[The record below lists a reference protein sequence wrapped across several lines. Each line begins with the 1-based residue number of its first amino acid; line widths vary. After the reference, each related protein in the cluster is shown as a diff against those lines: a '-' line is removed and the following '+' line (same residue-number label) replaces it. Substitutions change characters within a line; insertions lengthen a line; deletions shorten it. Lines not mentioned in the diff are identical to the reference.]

1 MYIYVCKKTTMSK
14 SLTKR
19 GYGISKD
26 DSKIDIDDIKE
37 SLTVKPRSVY
47 NDNTNEQ
54 FKVFLESS
62 KKIYVPKYWGLSK
75 FGVPNEDKI
84 QVPQDIEAQF
94 IGSLRDYQLEPVR
107 KFIECCNDS
116 KKRGG
121 ILQLPPGWGKTVMAL
136 NIISKLKVKTL
147 IIVHKEF
154 LMTQWKERI
163 QQYLGNVSIGII
175 KQNVIENDNDIVIA
189 SLQSVSMKDY
199 GEEVFKGFGLV
210 AIDECFPFNTHIHT
224 DQGLI
229 AIGTLYENWSI
240 NKDPDKLPKIY
251 SFNQEKKMFELKQ
264 LTYAWRKERNELVK
278 VSFSDRTISCTPEH
292 KILTTTGYVEAKKLT
307 TDSLVI
313 SKYDNSNIHTKILPI
328 TSDYGLLQVK
338 SIEYY
343 THTDK
348 YVFDI
353 EVETNHNFV
362 IGDNLSCIDG
372 PVVSNCHHMGAQVF
386 SRALFKVNF
395 KYSLGLSAT
404 VSRKDGLSKVFKWF
418 LGDIVYK
425 AKAKQSDDVN
435 VLIKYFYESEPEYSH
450 IPLLYNGKPNI
461 SKLINQVC
469 SYAPRTQMLVD
480 ELEKVMVKEPDREVI
495 ILSDRRNHLQEIE
508 SCLNSKG
515 FKNIGYYVGGMKQS
529 DLKESEKQNI
539 LLGTYNMVSEGFDLP
554 KLNTLVL
561 ASPKSDVEQS
571 VGRIQRQ
578 LKEERKYVPLII
590 DIVDQFSL
598 FSNQGVKRKTFYK
611 KKGYNIDEIDKL
623 DNKVVLPRMAFLE

>member
-1 MYIYVCKKTTMSK
+1 MSK

-37 SLTVKPRSVY
+37 SLTVKPHSVY
-47 NDNTNEQ
+47 DDNSNGQ

-84 QVPQDIEAQF
+84 QIPQEIEAKF
-94 IGSLRDYQLEPVR
+94 TGSLRDYQLEPVR
-107 KFIECCNDS
+107 KFIECCKDS

-189 SLQSVSMKDY
+189 SLQSISMKDY

-210 AIDECFPFNTHIHT
+210 AIDECFPFNTRIHT

-229 AIGTLYENWSI
+229 AIGTLYENWNI
-240 NKDPDKLPKIY
+240 NKDPSKLPKIY
-251 SFNQEKKMFELKQ
+251 SFNQEKKTFELKQ

-278 VSFSDRTISCTPEH
+278 VTFADRTISCTPEH
-292 KILTTTGYVEAKKLT
+292 KILTTNGYVEAKNLT
-307 TDSLVI
+307 TDSLII
-313 SKYDNSNIHTKILPI
+313 SKYDNSNIHTRILPI
-328 TSDYGLLQVK
+328 TSDYGLLEVK

-343 THTDK
+343 TNTDN

-353 EVETNHNFV
+353 EVQDNHNFV
-362 IGDNLSCIDG
+362 IGDKSSHIDG

-435 VLIKYFYESEPEYSH
+435 VLIKYFYESDPEYSH
-450 IPLLYNGKPNI
+450 IPLMYNGKPNI

-469 SYAPRTQMLVD
+469 SYGPRTQMLVD
-480 ELEKVMVKEPDREVI
+480 ELEKVLDKEPDREVI

-578 LKEERKYVPLII
+578 LKEDRKYTPLIL

-598 FSNQGVKRKTFYK
+598 FNNQGVKRKTFYK
-611 KKGYNIDEIDKL
+611 KKGYSIDEIDKL
-623 DNKVVLPRMAFLE
+623 ENKVVLPRMAFVE

>member
-1 MYIYVCKKTTMSK
+1 MSK

-19 GYGISKD
+19 GYGILKD
-26 DSKIDIDDIKE
+26 DSKIDIDDIKD
-37 SLTVKPRSVY
+37 SLTVKPHSVY
-47 NDNTNEQ
+47 DDNSNGQ

-75 FGVPNEDKI
+75 FGIPDEDKI
-84 QVPQDIEAQF
+84 QSPKKIEPKF

-107 KFIECCNDS
+107 KFIEYCSDS

-163 QQYLGNVSIGII
+163 QQYLSNVSIGII
-175 KQNVIENDNDIVIA
+175 KQNVIENNNDIVIA
-189 SLQSVSMKDY
+189 SLQSISMKDY
-199 GEEVFKGFGLV
+199 DEEVFKGFGLV
-210 AIDECFPFNTHIHT
+210 AIDECFPFNTNIHT

-229 AIGTLYENWSI
+229 PIGTLYKIWSK
-240 NKDPDKLPKIY
+240 NTEHSKLPKIY
-251 SFNQEKKMFELKQ
+251 SFNQKKKTFELKQ
-264 LTYAWRKERNELVK
+264 LTYAWKKKRNELLK
-278 VSFSDRTISCTPEH
+278 VTFTDRTISCTPEH
-292 KILTTTGYVEAKKLT
+292 KILTTTGYVEAKNLT
-307 TDSLVI
+307 SNSLVI
-313 SKYDNSNIHTKILPI
+313 SKYDNCNIHTKIHPI
-328 TSDYGLLQVK
+328 TSDCGLLQVK

-343 THTDK
+343 TNTDN

-362 IGDNLSCIDG
+362 IGDNLLYIDG

-425 AKAKQSDDVN
+425 AKTKQSDDVN
-435 VLIKYFYESEPEYSH
+435 VIIKYFYESEHEYSH

-480 ELEKVMVKEPDREVI
+480 ELEKVIVKEPDREVI

-515 FKNIGYYVGGMKQS
+515 FKNIGYYIGGMKQS
-529 DLKESEKQNI
+529 DLKESEKKNI

-578 LKEERKYVPLII
+578 LKEDRKHVPLII

-611 KKGYNIDEIDKL
+611 KKGYNIIEIDKL
-623 DNKVVLPRMAFLE
+623 ENKVLLPRMAFLE